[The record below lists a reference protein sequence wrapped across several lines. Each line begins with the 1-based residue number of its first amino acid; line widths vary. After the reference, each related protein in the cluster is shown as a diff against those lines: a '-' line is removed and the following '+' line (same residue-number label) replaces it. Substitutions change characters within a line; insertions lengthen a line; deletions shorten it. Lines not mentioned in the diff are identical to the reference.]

1 MARIRKNDTVEII
14 SGNDAGVRGRVLRMI
29 PSKNR
34 LVVQGVNLR
43 WKHLRK
49 SQQNPQGGRVRRE
62 TPLHISNVML
72 YDVEAGIRTRVG
84 FLVIDGKK
92 TRIARKTGKVIG
104 AAPAKPA
111 AENATKKAGKKAPAK
126 KKASKKAP
134 AKKAPAKKAPAKK
147 VKEE

>member
-1 MARIRKNDTVEII
+1 MARIRKNDTVEVI

-29 PSKNR
+29 PSNSR

-72 YDVEAGIRTRVG
+72 YDAEAGMRTRVG

-92 TRIARKTGKVIG
+92 TRIARKTGKKIG
-104 AAPAKPA
+104 AAPAKPV
-111 AENATKKAGKKAPAK
+111 AEEATK
-126 KKASKKAP
+126 KKASKKPPVKKAP
-134 AKKAPAKKAPAKK
+134 AKKA
-147 VKEE
+147 KEE

>member
-1 MARIRKNDTVEII
+1 MARIRKNDTVEVI

-72 YDVEAGIRTRVG
+72 YDLEAGMRTRVG

-92 TRIARKTGKVIG
+92 TRIARKSGKKIG
-104 AAPAKPA
+104 AAPAKPV
-111 AENATKKAGKKAPAK
+111 AEKATKKKAK
-126 KKASKKAP
+126 KTTAP
-134 AKKAPAKKAPAKK
+134 AKKAPAKKA
-147 VKEE
+147 KEE

>member
-1 MARIRKNDTVEII
+1 MARIRKNDTVEVI
-14 SGNDAGVRGRVLRMI
+14 SGNDAGVRGRVLRVI
-29 PSKNR
+29 PSKSR
-34 LVVQGVNLR
+34 VVIQGVNLR

-72 YDVEAGIRTRVG
+72 YDLEAGMRTRVG

-92 TRIARKTGKVIG
+92 TRIARKTGKKIG

-111 AENATKKAGKKAPAK
+111 AEKATKKKATKKKAGKKT
-126 KKASKKAP
+126 P
-134 AKKAPAKKAPAKK
+134 AKKA
-147 VKEE
+147 KEE